1 MKDPAT
7 DFGENDQES
16 DDSRVTTLC
25 KLMRGSLNVEVRTRQ
40 PTQVRKQSLVDLETD
55 KRRSGKWMYMLRK
68 LQMGQKVSESD
79 LKRRARKGI
88 PDSVRGS
95 AWPIL
100 AQSDKQIPAQFQKNL
115 LGKQAWMKSLLN
127 QRM

>member
-1 MKDPAT
+1 
-7 DFGENDQES
+7 
-16 DDSRVTTLC
+16 
-25 KLMRGSLNVEVRTRQ
+25 
-40 PTQVRKQSLVDLETD
+40 
-55 KRRSGKWMYMLRK
+55 
-68 LQMGQKVSESD
+68 MGTKVSDSD

-100 AQSDKQIPAQFQKNL
+100 AESQKHIPEQYQKNL

-127 QRM
+127 QKM